1 MCIKRRRW
9 RQSILEVFIMCF
21 SGWALARKGVLDK
34 LTQKKMNLINI
45 WLFTPCLLFSKV
57 AFSLTPQKLKELWTI
72 PIIFV
77 MTTAISGMVASIIST
92 MLRLKR
98 SQRNFCMAA
107 SMFSNTNSLPIAL
120 IQSMVFNI
128 KGLSWGPDDNIDS
141 MLGRGLGYMILY
153 ANFSTIARWSYGV
166 HLLTQEDDELT
177 QSALERNI
185 GARPEGSLMVVPG
198 LLEVELRPLS
208 PTRRALVQKPAAVAS
223 RDQDSPR
230 RQRESEDGWG
240 NNHPHLSFQT
250 ITSPSSSIW
259 HSRARRTQR
268 GLLTFLKK
276 VHEFATFPLYA
287 SLAAFLVVLIPPVQ
301 HFLMEDVPSVRGFL
315 ESAGA
320 CSIPIT
326 MLVLGAC
333 FYDDSVLSPVPLM
346 SPEPRRATRKRKTA
360 SRQTQSNVPN
370 LHREQRPDLV
380 PSTRT
385 ESVKKTFKT
394 CTSDFWASFSNSRK
408 KRLENKTTPGET
420 TTVIVSCL
428 ARMVVTPLI
437 ILPPMA
443 ALAAYEVLDLFKDP
457 VFVVSIVLLIASPPA
472 LALAQIIQ
480 TLSGDTFERLFNRTI
495 FWAYCLF
502 TPPLTLF
509 YVVISLRFMQL

>member
-1 MCIKRRRW
+1 
-9 RQSILEVFIMCF
+9 MCF

-34 LTQKKMNLINI
+34 LTQKKMNVINI

-208 PTRRALVQKPAAVAS
+208 PTHRALVQKPAAVAS

-230 RQRESEDGWG
+230 RQRESGDGWG

-268 GLLTFLKK
+268 GLLIFLKK

-301 HFLMEDVPSVRGFL
+301 HFLMEDVPPVRGFL

-333 FYDDSVLSPVPLM
+333 FYDDSVLSPVP
-346 SPEPRRATRKRKTA
+346 PNEPR
-360 SRQTQSNVPN
+360 TQESNTEAEDCFPPDPEQRSELSGLV
-370 LHREQRPDLV
+370 HREQRPDLV

-443 ALAAYEVLDLFKDP
+443 VLAAYEVLDLFKDP
-457 VFVVSIVLLIASPPA
+457 VFIVSIVLLIASPPA

>member
-1 MCIKRRRW
+1 
-9 RQSILEVFIMCF
+9 MCF

-34 LTQKKMNLINI
+34 LTQKKMNVINI

-57 AFSLTPQKLKELWTI
+57 AFSLTPQKLKELWII

-77 MTTAISGMVASIIST
+77 VAIVISGVVASIIST

-128 KGLSWGPDDNIDS
+128 KGLSWGPDDNINS

-153 ANFSTIARWSYGV
+153 ANLGTMARWSYGV
-166 HLLTQEDDELT
+166 HLLTQEEDELT
-177 QSALERNI
+177 QSALGQNI
-185 GARPEGSLMVVPG
+185 GTRPEGSSMVPPD
-198 LLEVELRPLS
+198 LLEVALP
-208 PTRRALVQKPAAVAS
+208 PTQPAQVDGPAAVAS
-223 RDQDSPR
+223 RSQDPPR
-230 RQRESEDGWG
+230 PHRESEDGWG
-240 NNHPHLSFQT
+240 SDHPQLSFQT

-301 HFLMEDVPSVRGFL
+301 HFLMEDVPPVRGFL

-326 MLVLGAC
+326 MLTLGAC
-333 FYDDSVLSPVPLM
+333 FYDESVLSPVLPN
-346 SPEPRRATRKRKTA
+346 EPRAQESDTEAEDCSPPDLEQPSELTGLIHR
-360 SRQTQSNVPN
+360 VP
-370 LHREQRPDLV
+370 EQRPDLV
-380 PSTRT
+380 HSTFVASAKRI
-385 ESVKKTFKT
+385 FKT
-394 CTSDFWASFSNSRK
+394 CTFDFWAHFSNSRK
-408 KRLENKTTPGET
+408 KRSENRTTPGET

-457 VFVVSIVLLIASPPA
+457 VFAVSIVLLITSPPA

-480 TLSGDTFERLFNRTI
+480 TLSGDTFERLFNRTVL
-495 FWAYCLF
+495 WAYCLF

>member
-1 MCIKRRRW
+1 
-9 RQSILEVFIMCF
+9 
-21 SGWALARKGVLDK
+21 
-34 LTQKKMNLINI
+34 MNAINI
-45 WLFTPCLLFSKV
+45 GLFTPCLLFSKV
-57 AFSLTPQKLKELWTI
+57 ASSLTPQKLKELWII

-77 MTTAISGMVASIIST
+77 MVTAISGIVASIITT

-128 KGLSWGPDDNIDS
+128 KGLSWGPDDNADS

-153 ANFSTIARWSYGV
+153 ANFSTMARWSYGV
-166 HLLTQEDDELT
+166 HLLTQEEDELT
-177 QSALERNI
+177 QNQSTLQQNI
-185 GARPEGSLMVVPG
+185 DARPEGSSMGVPG
-198 LLEVELRPLS
+198 LLEVGLP
-208 PTRRALVQKPAAVAS
+208 PIQPAQVHNPAAVAS
-223 RDQDSPR
+223 QNQDSPR
-230 RQRESEDGWG
+230 QQRESEDGWG
-240 NNHPHLSFQT
+240 SDHLHLSFQT

-259 HSRARRTQR
+259 HSRARRIKTK
-268 GLLTFLKK
+268 LLTFLKK
-276 VHEFATFPLYA
+276 VHEFATPPLYA
-287 SLAAFLVVLIPPVQ
+287 SLAAFLV
-301 HFLMEDVPSVRGFL
+301 HFLMEDVPPVRGFL

-326 MLVLGAC
+326 MLVLGAY
-333 FYDDSVLSPVPLM
+333 FHEDSVLSPVPPT
-346 SPEPRRATRKRKTA
+346 SNEPR
-360 SRQTQSNVPN
+360 TQESDTGGEDCFPPD
-370 LHREQRPDLV
+370 LEQRSEL
-380 PSTRT
+380 SFKTRT
-385 ESVKKTFKT
+385 IEFL
-394 CTSDFWASFSNSRK
+394 ASSSNSRK
-408 KRLENKTTPGET
+408 KGLECKTSPGET

-443 ALAAYEVLDLFKDP
+443 VLAAYEVLDLFTDP

-480 TLSGDTFERLFNRTI
+480 TLSGPGGAFERLFGRTI

-502 TPPLTLF
+502 SPPLTLF
-509 YVVISLRFMQL
+509 YVAISLRFLQL